1 MALPTIN
8 DVQMVEPVLTNLMTA
23 FRQGAERF
31 IAPRVFP
38 VVPVG
43 TDSGTF
49 YKFTKKYWYTDGLQ
63 RRAPGD
69 PFARL
74 DFGVESDTYKTEQW
88 AADYAIADE
97 VRANAAAPLDLE
109 RAAVEFLGQK
119 SLLRKEI
126 QFAADFMKTGVWGT
140 DNTSATDWD
149 DYTNGDPI
157 ADLMTAAGVI
167 ADATGYAPN
176 TLVVGQIVHRALMN
190 HPDVIDRLKYVMAA
204 SQGNIRQSLMGL
216 LGIENYLVAGAIYSN
231 TNEAEAF
238 SASPVIDDDALLLYV
253 NPNAGTMGL
262 SAGKTFV
269 WQPGGGEGTL
279 YRYRDA
285 SRHADV
291 IQHKE
296 QWDQKVIAAELGYF
310 FSDIV

>member
-49 YKFTKKYWYTDGLQ
+49 YKFTKKYWFTDGLQ

-69 PFARL
+69 PFTRL

-109 RAAVEFLGQK
+109 QAAVEFLGQK

-140 DNTSATDWD
+140 DNSSATDWD
-149 DYTNGDPI
+149 DYTSGDPI
-157 ADLMTAAGVI
+157 ADLMTATGVI

-253 NPNAGTMGL
+253 NPAAGTMGL

-269 WQPGGGEGTL
+269 WQPGGGEGSL

-296 QWDQKVIAAELGYF
+296 QWDQKVIAPELGYF